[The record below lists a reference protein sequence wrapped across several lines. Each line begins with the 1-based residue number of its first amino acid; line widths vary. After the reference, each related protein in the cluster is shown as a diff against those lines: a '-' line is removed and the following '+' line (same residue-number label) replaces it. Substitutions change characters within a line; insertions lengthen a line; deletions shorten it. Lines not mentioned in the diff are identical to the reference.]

1 MGNIVQPD
9 NAVIDYTT
17 IASMI
22 TAIED
27 LQKVIK
33 SNPSSV
39 TQKVVQ
45 KTQWISADKSS
56 VTLDYT
62 SANFSSAPAVV
73 VTLAENDKDKS
84 TAIPPYAF
92 LSGPPGKTSAVVK
105 FSKKLSVG
113 QYITWIAVGTVA
125 SS

>member
-22 TAIED
+22 TAIEE
-27 LQKVIK
+27 LQKMIK

-39 TQKVVQ
+39 TQKVI
-45 KTQWISADKSS
+45 KNTEWITKDKSS
-56 VTLDYT
+56 HTIDYT

-73 VTLAENDKDKS
+73 FTLVENDKDKS
-84 TAIPPYAF
+84 TATPPYAF
-92 LSGPPGKTSAVVK
+92 LSGKPGKTSAVAK
-105 FSKKLSVG
+105 FSKNLSVG
-113 QYITWIAVGTVA
+113 MWISWIAVGTVA
-125 SS
+125 S